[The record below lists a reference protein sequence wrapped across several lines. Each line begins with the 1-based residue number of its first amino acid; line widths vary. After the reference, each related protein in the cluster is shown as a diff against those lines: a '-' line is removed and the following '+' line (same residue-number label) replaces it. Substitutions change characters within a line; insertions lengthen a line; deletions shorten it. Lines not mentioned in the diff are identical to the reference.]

1 MTVGPVTNKTK
12 FKFLRNER
20 KIMMMTDI
28 ATAFPAIEILRDEP
42 LAHYTHTKTGGP
54 ADYLAFPTNIQETKS
69 LLAYANEEKLPV
81 TVVGNAS
88 NLIVRDGGIRG
99 LVMILTKMNQI
110 TTSGNTVTAEA
121 GAALIKT
128 TQVAQSQALT
138 GFEFAAGIPGS
149 VGGAVFMNAGA
160 YGGEISEVALS
171 AEVLTPTGE
180 IRTLTKDEFDFGYR
194 HSSIQDYKDIVLT
207 ATFALTPGDGQA
219 IQATMDDLNA
229 RRAAK
234 QPLELP
240 SCGSVFKRPT
250 GHYTGQLIQEAGL
263 QGLKWG
269 GAQVST
275 KHAGFIVNIDHATA
289 TDYLELI
296 HHIQDVIWE
305 KDQVHLETEVRII
318 GEEPTTTA

>member
-1 MTVGPVTNKTK
+1 MMAEDLATV
-12 FKFLRNER
+12 
-20 KIMMMTDI
+20 
-28 ATAFPAIEILRDEP
+28 FPAIEILRHEP

-69 LLAYANEEKLPV
+69 LLAYANQEQLPV
-81 TVVGNAS
+81 TVIGNAS
-88 NLIVRDGGIRG
+88 NLIVKDGGIRG
-99 LVMILTKMNQI
+99 LVMILTKMDQI
-110 TTSGNTVTAEA
+110 TADATHHTVTAAA
-121 GAALIKT
+121 GAALIKA
-128 TQVAQSQALT
+128 TQVAQANALS
-138 GFEFAAGIPGS
+138 GFEWAAGIPGS

-160 YGGEISEVALS
+160 YGGEISDVATS
-171 AEVLTPTGE
+171 VEVLTPQGE
-180 IRTLTKDEFDFGYR
+180 IRTLSLAEMDFGYR
-194 HSSIQDYKDIVLT
+194 HSSVQDYHDIVLA
-207 ATFALTPGDGQA
+207 ATFTLTPGEKPA
-219 IQATMDDLNA
+219 IQAQMDELNA

-289 TDYLELI
+289 TDYLDLI
-296 HHIQDVIWE
+296 HHIQAVIWE
-305 KDQVHLETEVRII
+305 KNQVHLETEVRII
-318 GEEPTTTA
+318 GEDPQA